1 MSSLLANRRK
11 ARKVGT
17 DEDDDAQNG
26 SEQGLYSPFDLTR
39 LYEVRED
46 LNGLTLRKSRAS
58 HPETE
63 HETETKIKI
72 APLIWTRGHFYGRC

>member
-39 LYEVRED
+39 L
-46 LNGLTLRKSRAS
+46 
-58 HPETE
+58 
-63 HETETKIKI
+63 
-72 APLIWTRGHFYGRC
+72 